1 MFNLFKINKPRLV
14 DLIPMG
20 FIDIHSH
27 VLPHLDDGSRSVN
40 ESISLIEGMENL
52 GFGKIIATPHTYP
65 NLYNNTNYTI
75 KKSYEQLKSKLKT
88 KINVRYASEY
98 LIDKSIEK
106 KISEKSLLTIK
117 ENYVL
122 VEMSYMSPP
131 INLHDIIF
139 KLIHNGY
146 KPILAHPE
154 RYPFIF
160 KNFDNYF
167 QLKKY
172 GLSFQINLLSTVGF
186 YGEQILKVTN
196 KLIEKNLVDYVGS
209 DIHSK
214 NHIESFYNQIK
225 VNDIKKLEK
234 LFLNNFS
241 FN

>member
-106 KISEKSLLTIK
+106 K
-117 ENYVL
+117 
-122 VEMSYMSPP
+122 
-131 INLHDIIF
+131 
-139 KLIHNGY
+139 
-146 KPILAHPE
+146 
-154 RYPFIF
+154 
-160 KNFDNYF
+160 NF
-167 QLKKY
+167 
-172 GLSFQINLLSTVGF
+172 
-186 YGEQILKVTN
+186 
-196 KLIEKNLVDYVGS
+196 
-209 DIHSK
+209 
-214 NHIESFYNQIK
+214 
-225 VNDIKKLEK
+225 
-234 LFLNNFS
+234 
-241 FN
+241 